1 MAVIN
6 ILSPHVADMIAAG
19 EVVERPASVIKELM
33 ENAFDAGA
41 KNITVELRGGGAT
54 YIRVTDDGCGM
65 APEDAGIAFLRHA
78 TSKLQDEKG
87 LESIHTMGF
96 RGEALAAISA
106 VSHVEL
112 STRRKGDESGTFV
125 TLTAG
130 EIQDMDPTG
139 CPEGSTMVVKDLF
152 YNTPARLKF
161 LKSDRAE
168 ASACVQTALRCAL
181 GRPEVSVRLIR
192 DGKEEFFSPGDGRQD
207 SCVYT
212 LLGRELASTLL
223 QCKAADGGLRVSG
236 FVSSPSAG
244 RGNRAAQYFFCNGRF
259 IRSALL
265 QAAVEQAYKNTL
277 LTGRFPAC
285 VLYLDMGYGSVDVN
299 VHPAKTEVKFSF
311 EKQVFDLVY
320 NAVRLSLEQEK
331 RTAEVVPS
339 ASTRKLIEPKADFY
353 RSMSAES
360 FRANGY
366 AAEKG
371 RGAAAPSSVPTAR
384 FSAPDAG
391 RPAAPAFQSPGFRSP
406 EPSEQ
411 TRLDLSQVAK
421 KEPISVKNAETS
433 PLFTRISE
441 NSVENSVQNVETTQI
456 PSYRLL
462 GEAMKTYIILELGE
476 ELLLIDKHA
485 AHERM
490 NFDRLK
496 AMDRSIMSQT
506 LLAPLPLHL
515 GPGDAELLEQN
526 GDLLRELGFEIEVF
540 GEEDYVIRAVPAD
553 IDSGDALAA
562 VEEIFEKLR
571 SGKAPDAQSARDEI
585 LHTVAC
591 KAAIKAGWDTSDAER
606 RRIAEAVLSGQV
618 KYCPHGRP
626 VSAVLTRRDLDK
638 MFKRIV

>member
-41 KNITVELRGGGAT
+41 RNITVELRGGGAT

-65 APEDAGIAFLRHA
+65 APEDAGVAFLRHA

-112 STRRKGDESGTFV
+112 RTRRKGDESGTFV

-130 EIQDMDPTG
+130 EIQDMGPTG
-139 CPEGSTMVVKDLF
+139 CPEGTSMVVKDLF

-181 GRPEVSVRLIR
+181 GRPEISVRLIR

-223 QCKAADGGLRVSG
+223 QCRAADGGLRVSG

-244 RGNRAAQYFFCNGRF
+244 RGNRASQYFFCNGRF
-259 IRSALL
+259 IRSTLL

-277 LTGRFPAC
+277 LSGRFPAC

-339 ASTRKLIEPKADFY
+339 AATRKLIEPKADFY

-366 AAEKG
+366 AAEKS
-371 RGAAAPSSVPTAR
+371 RVAPTPSPAPAAR
-384 FSAPDAG
+384 FSAPEPF
-391 RPAAPAFQSPGFRSP
+391 RPAARSAVLRAP
-406 EPSEQ
+406 EPAAQ
-411 TRLDLSQVAK
+411 DRPTPGAQVK
-421 KEPISVKNAETS
+421 IESFSVKSAETS
-433 PLFTRISE
+433 PLFTTISDI
-441 NSVENSVQNVETTQI
+441 SVENSVQNVETTQI
-456 PSYRLL
+456 PSYKLL
-462 GEAMKTYIILELGE
+462 GEAMKTYIILEVGD

-496 AMDRSIMSQT
+496 AMDRAVMSQS

-526 GDLLRELGFEIEVF
+526 SALLQELGFEIEVF

-591 KAAIKAGWDTSDAER
+591 KAAIKAGWDTSEAER

-626 VSAVLTRRDLDK
+626 VSATLSKRELDK